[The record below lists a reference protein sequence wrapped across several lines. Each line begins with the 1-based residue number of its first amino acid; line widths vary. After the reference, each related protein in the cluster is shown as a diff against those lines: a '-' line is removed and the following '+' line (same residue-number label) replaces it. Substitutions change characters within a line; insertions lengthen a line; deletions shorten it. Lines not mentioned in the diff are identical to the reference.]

1 MKGMVKRWILLAG
14 LMSAGSVLAAPRA
27 APAPGEAADLAAQR
41 REAADQLEQR
51 LSSLPSIG
59 AVPIEKIFQFSMEEG
74 DLRVD
79 TQMAPTTGPVRVQ
92 INGMKGDASLN
103 LRAARIGRRGGGGEP
118 SLYIQ
123 FRHDDVQHGDD
134 ALVTTQVLTGP
145 HYVQIARG
153 VESSGQSL
161 NISLIQNLQMRQ
173 LMGMQGRDAVRLYVQ
188 GIDNQS
194 GQSTVDLKLS
204 AQNLAD
210 MLRQHPREM
219 AEYVQPIL
227 RDLHQEAAIFTV
239 EPAVAWQVFAPQ
251 LKGDPA
257 MAAQVSRLIPNLGA
271 PQAAQRSAAADSLH
285 QLGAPGA
292 LQMMRLDRK
301 KLSPEQNT
309 RLDALLDAYR
319 TLTPAEAA
327 QLRDS
332 PDFLPNCLSS
342 DQRDIR
348 AAALDRLKKKFPTLQ
363 FNLDA
368 DQPARQAAVAELR
381 QKFLAPATQP

>member
-1 MKGMVKRWILLAG
+1 MKMRWILIAA
-14 LMSAGSVLAAPRA
+14 LMSAGSALAAPRA
-27 APAPGEAADLAAQR
+27 APAPGADLTAQR

-59 AVPIEKIFQFSMEEG
+59 AVPIEKIFQFRMEEG
-74 DLRVD
+74 DLRVN

-103 LRAARIGRRGGGGEP
+103 LRAARAGRGGGGEP
-118 SLYIQ
+118 SLFIQ

-188 GIDNQS
+188 GIDSQS

-204 AQNLAD
+204 AQNMAD
-210 MLRQHPREM
+210 MMRQHPREM
-219 AEYVQPIL
+219 AQYVQPIL
-227 RDLHQEAAIFTV
+227 RDLHQEAAIFAV

-251 LKGDPA
+251 LKGDPKV
-257 MAAQVSRLIPNLGA
+257 AAQVNSLVPALAA
-271 PQAAQRSAAADSLH
+271 PQASQRSAAARSLH
-285 QLGAPGA
+285 QLGAPAA

-327 QLRDS
+327 ELRDS
-332 PDFLPNCLSS
+332 PDFLFNCLSS

-348 AAALDRLKKKFPTLQ
+348 AAALDHLKKKFPTLQ

-368 DQPARQAAVAELR
+368 GEQARQSAVAQLR
-381 QKFLAPATQP
+381 QKFLTPTTEP